1 MKKKLLLLIAA
12 AVIVVASTAIF
23 AACGDT
29 PDIKELY
36 QVVDGLSEG
45 EKSVPMQADK
55 LEDLDGADVTVS
67 GNALISSTI
76 NPDTSET
83 AYELWVNS
91 PKEMSP
97 LMTPVYSGDIKPKEV
112 PYVYTWPSETADWC
126 WVVDNA
132 EAGTITIFTIDRG
145 KEAIEY
151 DAWSG
156 APSMYIERG
165 SDGIETLFVDGE
177 EYCEYDREKGVV
189 TDRGAES
196 NSGTPSLVGEG
207 DMFELE
213 EVDIEVL
220 EYYWRDGNTTP
231 KVVRVYDKQGNA
243 LRLVNLYNLI
253 PDQNDNRDVVVTKKA
268 VYIFKSDVV
277 PDDAK
282 DYDYYESGRK
292 YKISQYKYDWKS
304 GKVSEFNPGYYVFAD
319 EQVAPDADV
328 YPMVIAA
335 VEDNKVQ
342 LAQSLAYCDADMN
355 IIFNIG
361 EIVPGASEATMFG
374 DYLKISNGTIT
385 KYFDSEGNLVGE
397 YLRSLGTIEEDESG
411 LLKKGND
418 WFTVSGEYLFTLGT
432 EDAPD
437 TKMHLASF
445 PGKVY
450 YAEMR
455 LDEDGNPV
463 LDETTEQPI
472 ADFKVYDVTSGT
484 TATLWST
491 GDTVKFDL
499 HGVYILCDEEG
510 DCTVYDMKSGNR
522 LTDFATDDP
531 GSVYIS
537 AFGDDL
543 LIEYTITHVE
553 NNVET
558 SESRYIFVDTDPFS
572 PEMNCTGPTEE

>member
-55 LEDLDGADVTVS
+55 LEDLAGADVTVS
-67 GNALISSTI
+67 GNALITSTI

-97 LMTPVYSGDIKPKEV
+97 LRTPVYSGDIKPKEV
-112 PYVYTWPSETADWC
+112 PYDYTWSSEAADWC

-132 EAGTITIFTIDRG
+132 EAGTITLFTIDRG
-145 KEAIEY
+145 KETIEY

-165 SDGIETLFVDGE
+165 SDGIETLLVNGE
-177 EYCEYDREKGVV
+177 AFCEYDREKGVV
-189 TDRGAES
+189 ADRSAES

-220 EYYWRDGNTTP
+220 EYSWNGNTP
-231 KVVRVYDKQGNA
+231 EVVRVYDKQGNA
-243 LRLVNLYNLI
+243 LRLVNLDNLI
-253 PDQNDNRDVVVTKKA
+253 PDQDVIQVVTKKA
-268 VYIFKSDVV
+268 VFFGKSTVV

-282 DYDYYESGRK
+282 DYDFYEGGRK
-292 YKISQYKYDWKS
+292 YKLSQYKYDWKS
-304 GKVSEFNPGYYVFAD
+304 GKVSEFDPGYYVLAD
-319 EQVAPDADV
+319 EQVDPDADV
-328 YPMVIAA
+328 YPMVIG
-335 VEDNKVQ
+335 VYEDNKVQ
-342 LAQSLAYCDADMN
+342 LAQNLAYCDADMN

-397 YLRSLGTIEEDESG
+397 YLSLLGIIEDESG

-432 EDAPD
+432 EDVPD

-445 PGKVY
+445 PGKVC

-499 HGVYILCDEEG
+499 RGVYILCDEEG
-510 DCTVYDMKSGNR
+510 DCTVYDLKSGNR
-522 LTDFATDDP
+522 LTDFATDNP

-558 SESRYIFVDTDPFS
+558 SESRYIFVDTNPFS

>member
-1 MKKKLLLLIAA
+1 
-12 AVIVVASTAIF
+12 
-23 AACGDT
+23 
-29 PDIKELY
+29 
-36 QVVDGLSEG
+36 
-45 EKSVPMQADK
+45 
-55 LEDLDGADVTVS
+55 
-67 GNALISSTI
+67 
-76 NPDTSET
+76 
-83 AYELWVNS
+83 
-91 PKEMSP
+91 
-97 LMTPVYSGDIKPKEV
+97 
-112 PYVYTWPSETADWC
+112 
-126 WVVDNA
+126 
-132 EAGTITIFTIDRG
+132 
-145 KEAIEY
+145 
-151 DAWSG
+151 
-156 APSMYIERG
+156 
-165 SDGIETLFVDGE
+165 
-177 EYCEYDREKGVV
+177 
-189 TDRGAES
+189 
-196 NSGTPSLVGEG
+196 
-207 DMFELE
+207 
-213 EVDIEVL
+213 
-220 EYYWRDGNTTP
+220 
-231 KVVRVYDKQGNA
+231 
-243 LRLVNLYNLI
+243 
-253 PDQNDNRDVVVTKKA
+253 
-268 VYIFKSDVV
+268 
-277 PDDAK
+277 
-282 DYDYYESGRK
+282 
-292 YKISQYKYDWKS
+292 
-304 GKVSEFNPGYYVFAD
+304 
-319 EQVAPDADV
+319 
-328 YPMVIAA
+328 
-335 VEDNKVQ
+335 
-342 LAQSLAYCDADMN
+342 
-355 IIFNIG
+355 
-361 EIVPGASEATMFG
+361 MFG

-397 YLRSLGTIEEDESG
+397 YLGLLGIIEDESG

>member
-12 AVIVVASTAIF
+12 AVIVVVSTAIF

-45 EKSVPMQADK
+45 EESVPMQADK

-67 GNALISSTI
+67 GNALITSTI

-97 LMTPVYSGDIKPKEV
+97 LMAPVYSGDIRPEQV
-112 PYVYTWPSETADWC
+112 PYDYTWSSDAADWC

-132 EAGTITIFTIDRG
+132 EAGTITLFTIDKG
-145 KEAIEY
+145 KETIEY

-177 EYCEYDREKGVV
+177 AFCEYDREKGIV

-196 NSGTPSLVGEG
+196 NSGTPSLVGKG

-220 EYYWRDGNTTP
+220 EYSWNGNTP

-243 LRLVNLYNLI
+243 LRLVNLNNLI
-253 PDQNDNRDVVVTKKA
+253 PDQDVIRDVTVTKKA

-282 DYDYYESGRK
+282 DYDLYDGGRK
-292 YKISQYKYDWKS
+292 CKLSQYKYDWKS
-304 GKVSEFNPGYYVFAD
+304 GKVSEFDPGYYVFAY

-328 YPMVIAA
+328 YPMEIAA

-342 LAQSLAYCDADMN
+342 LAQNLAYCDADMN

-361 EIVPGASEATMFG
+361 EIVPYAGSTMFG

-397 YLRSLGTIEEDESG
+397 YLSLLDIIEEDESG

-437 TKMHLASF
+437 TKTHLASF

-455 LDEDGNPV
+455 LDEDGNLV

-491 GDTVKFDL
+491 GDIVKFDL
-499 HGVYILCDEEG
+499 CGVYILCDEEG
-510 DCTVYDMKSGNR
+510 DCTVYDLKRGNR
-522 LTDFATDDP
+522 LTDFATDNP

-543 LIEYTITHVE
+543 LIEYTVTHVE

-558 SESRYIFVDTDPFS
+558 SESRYIFVDTNPFS

>member
-12 AVIVVASTAIF
+12 AVIVVVSTAIF

-45 EKSVPMQADK
+45 EESVPMQADK

-67 GNALISSTI
+67 GNALITSTI

-112 PYVYTWPSETADWC
+112 PYDYTWSSDAADWC

-132 EAGTITIFTIDRG
+132 EAGTITLFTIDKG
-145 KEAIEY
+145 KETIEY

-177 EYCEYDREKGVV
+177 AYCEYDREKGIV

-196 NSGTPSLVGEG
+196 NSGTPSLVGKG

-220 EYYWRDGNTTP
+220 EYSWNGNTP

-243 LRLVNLYNLI
+243 LRLVNLNNLI
-253 PDQNDNRDVVVTKKA
+253 PDQDVIRDVTVTKKA

-282 DYDYYESGRK
+282 DYDLYDGGRK
-292 YKISQYKYDWKS
+292 CKLSQYKYDWKS
-304 GKVSEFNPGYYVFAD
+304 GKVSEFDPGYYVFAY

-328 YPMVIAA
+328 YPMEIAA

-342 LAQSLAYCDADMN
+342 LEQNLAYCDADMN

-361 EIVPGASEATMFG
+361 EIVPYAGSTMFG

-397 YLRSLGTIEEDESG
+397 YLSLLDIIEEDESG

-432 EDAPD
+432 DDAPD
-437 TKMHLASF
+437 TKTHLASF

-455 LDEDGNPV
+455 LDEDGNLV

-491 GDTVKFDL
+491 GDIVKFDL
-499 HGVYILCDEEG
+499 RGVYILCDEEG
-510 DCTVYDMKSGNR
+510 YCTIYDLKRGNR
-522 LTDFATDDP
+522 LTDFATDNP

-543 LIEYTITHVE
+543 LIEYTVTHVE

>member
-12 AVIVVASTAIF
+12 AVIVVVSTAIF

-45 EKSVPMQADK
+45 EESVPMQADK

-97 LMTPVYSGDIKPKEV
+97 LMTPVYSGDIRPEQV
-112 PYVYTWPSETADWC
+112 PYDYTWSSDAADWC

-132 EAGTITIFTIDRG
+132 EAGTITLFTIDRG
-145 KEAIEY
+145 KETIKY
-151 DAWSG
+151 DGWSG

-177 EYCEYDREKGVV
+177 AYCEYDREKGIV

-196 NSGTPSLVGEG
+196 NSGTPSLVGKG

-220 EYYWRDGNTTP
+220 EYSWNGNTP

-253 PDQNDNRDVVVTKKA
+253 PDQDVNQDVTVTKKA

-282 DYDYYESGRK
+282 DYDFYDGSRK
-292 YKISQYKYDWKS
+292 YKLSQYKYDWKS
-304 GKVSEFNPGYYVFAD
+304 GKVSEFDPGYYVFAY
-319 EQVAPDADV
+319 EQIAPDADV
-328 YPMVIAA
+328 YPMVIQ
-335 VEDNKVQ
+335 VFGDNKVNFTTN
-342 LAQSLAYCDADMN
+342 AAYCDADMN

-361 EIVPGASEATMFG
+361 EIVPYAGSTMFG

-432 EDAPD
+432 VDAPD
-437 TKMHLASF
+437 TKTHLASF

-472 ADFKVYDVTSGT
+472 ADFKVYDVMSGT

-499 HGVYILCDEEG
+499 SGVYILCDEEG
-510 DCTVYDMKSGNR
+510 DCTVYDLKRGNR
-522 LTDFATDDP
+522 LTDFATDNP

-543 LIEYTITHVE
+543 LIEYTVTHVE

>member
-36 QVVDGLSEG
+36 QVVNGLSEG
-45 EKSVPMQADK
+45 ETSVPMQADK

-67 GNALISSTI
+67 GNALITSTI

-132 EAGTITIFTIDRG
+132 EAGTITLFTIDRG
-145 KEAIEY
+145 KETIEY
-151 DAWSG
+151 DAWTG

-292 YKISQYKYDWKS
+292 YKLSQYKYDWKS

-355 IIFNIG
+355 IIFNID

-397 YLRSLGTIEEDESG
+397 YLSSLGTIEENESG

-437 TKMHLASF
+437 TKTHLASF
-445 PGKVY
+445 PGNVY

-463 LDETTEQPI
+463 RDETTEQQI
-472 ADFKVYDVTSGT
+472 ADFKVYDVMSGT

-522 LTDFATDDP
+522 LTDFATDNP

-558 SESRYIFVDTDPFS
+558 SESRYIFVDTNPFS

>member
-12 AVIVVASTAIF
+12 AVIVVVSTAIF

-45 EKSVPMQADK
+45 EESVPMQAVK

-67 GNALISSTI
+67 GNALITSTI

-97 LMTPVYSGDIKPKEV
+97 LMTPVYSGDIKPEQV
-112 PYVYTWPSETADWC
+112 PYDYTWSSDAADWC

-132 EAGTITIFTIDRG
+132 EAGTITLFTIDKG
-145 KEAIEY
+145 KETIEY
-151 DAWSG
+151 DGWSG

-177 EYCEYDREKGVV
+177 AFCEYDREKGIV

-196 NSGTPSLVGEG
+196 NSGTPSLVGKG

-220 EYYWRDGNTTP
+220 EYSWNGNTP

-243 LRLVNLYNLI
+243 LRLVNLNNLI
-253 PDQNDNRDVVVTKKA
+253 PDQDVIRDVTVTKKA

-282 DYDYYESGRK
+282 DYDLYDGGRK
-292 YKISQYKYDWKS
+292 CKLSQYKYDWKS
-304 GKVSEFNPGYYVFAD
+304 GKVSEFDPGYYVFAY

-328 YPMVIAA
+328 YPMEIAA

-342 LAQSLAYCDADMN
+342 LAQNLAYCDADMN

-361 EIVPGASEATMFG
+361 EIVPYAGSTMFG

-397 YLRSLGTIEEDESG
+397 YLSLLDIIEEDESG

-437 TKMHLASF
+437 TKTHLASF

-455 LDEDGNPV
+455 LDEDGNLV

-491 GDTVKFDL
+491 GDIVKFDL
-499 HGVYILCDEEG
+499 CGVYILCDEEG
-510 DCTVYDMKSGNR
+510 DCTVYDLKRGNR
-522 LTDFATDDP
+522 LTDFATDNP

-543 LIEYTITHVE
+543 LIEYTVTHVE

>member
-1 MKKKLLLLIAA
+1 
-12 AVIVVASTAIF
+12 
-23 AACGDT
+23 
-29 PDIKELY
+29 
-36 QVVDGLSEG
+36 
-45 EKSVPMQADK
+45 
-55 LEDLDGADVTVS
+55 
-67 GNALISSTI
+67 
-76 NPDTSET
+76 
-83 AYELWVNS
+83 
-91 PKEMSP
+91 
-97 LMTPVYSGDIKPKEV
+97 MTPVYSGDIKPKEV
-112 PYVYTWPSETADWC
+112 PYDYTWSSETADWC

-132 EAGTITIFTIDRG
+132 EAGTITIFTIDKG
-145 KEAIEY
+145 KETIEY
-151 DAWSG
+151 DGWSG

-165 SDGIETLFVDGE
+165 SDGTETLFVDGE
-177 EYCEYDREKGVV
+177 AFCEYDREKGIV

-220 EYYWRDGNTTP
+220 EYSWNGNTP
-231 KVVRVYDKQGNA
+231 EVVRVYDKQGNA

-253 PDQNDNRDVVVTKKA
+253 PDQDVSQDVTVTKKA

-282 DYDYYESGRK
+282 DYDLYDGGRK
-292 YKISQYKYDWKS
+292 CKLSQYKYDWKS
-304 GKVSEFNPGYYVFAD
+304 GKVSEFDPGYYVFAY

-328 YPMVIAA
+328 YPMEIAA

-342 LAQSLAYCDADMN
+342 LAQNLAYCDADMN

-361 EIVPGASEATMFG
+361 EIVPYAGSTMFG

-397 YLRSLGTIEEDESG
+397 YLSLLGIIEEDESG

-455 LDEDGNPV
+455 LDEDGNLV

-491 GDTVKFDL
+491 GDIVKFDL
-499 HGVYILCDEEG
+499 SGVYILCDEEG
-510 DCTVYDMKSGNR
+510 YCTVYDLKRGNR
-522 LTDFATDDP
+522 LTDFATDNP

-543 LIEYTITHVE
+543 LIEYTVTHVE

>member
-12 AVIVVASTAIF
+12 AVIVVVSTAIF

-45 EKSVPMQADK
+45 EESVPMQADK

-67 GNALISSTI
+67 GNALITSTI

-97 LMTPVYSGDIKPKEV
+97 LMAPVYSGDIRPEQV
-112 PYVYTWPSETADWC
+112 PYDYTWSSDAADWC

-132 EAGTITIFTIDRG
+132 EAGTITIFTIDKG
-145 KEAIEY
+145 KETIEY
-151 DAWSG
+151 DGWSG

-165 SDGIETLFVDGE
+165 SDGTETLFVDGE
-177 EYCEYDREKGVV
+177 AYCEYDREKGIV

-196 NSGTPSLVGEG
+196 NSGTPSLVGKG

-220 EYYWRDGNTTP
+220 EYSWNGNTP

-243 LRLVNLYNLI
+243 LRLVNLNNLI
-253 PDQNDNRDVVVTKKA
+253 PDQDVIRDVTVTKKA

-282 DYDYYESGRK
+282 DYDLYDGGRK
-292 YKISQYKYDWKS
+292 CKLSQYKYDWKS
-304 GKVSEFNPGYYVFAD
+304 GKVSEFDPGYYVFAY

-328 YPMVIAA
+328 YPMEIAA

-342 LAQSLAYCDADMN
+342 LAQNLAYCDADMN

-361 EIVPGASEATMFG
+361 EIVPYAGSTMFG

-397 YLRSLGTIEEDESG
+397 YLSLLDIIEEDESG

-455 LDEDGNPV
+455 LDEDGNLV

-491 GDTVKFDL
+491 GDIVKFDL
-499 HGVYILCDEEG
+499 RGVYILCDEEG
-510 DCTVYDMKSGNR
+510 DCTVYDLKRGNR
-522 LTDFATDDP
+522 LTDFATDNP

-543 LIEYTITHVE
+543 LIEYTVTHVE

>member
-12 AVIVVASTAIF
+12 AVIVVVSTAIF

-45 EKSVPMQADK
+45 EESVPMQADK

-67 GNALISSTI
+67 GNALITSTI

-97 LMTPVYSGDIKPKEV
+97 LMAPVYSGDIRPEQV
-112 PYVYTWPSETADWC
+112 PYDYTWSSDAADWC

-145 KEAIEY
+145 KETIEY

-177 EYCEYDREKGVV
+177 AFCEYDREKGIV

-196 NSGTPSLVGEG
+196 NSGTPSLVGKG

-220 EYYWRDGNTTP
+220 EYSWNGNTP
-231 KVVRVYDKQGNA
+231 EVVRVYDKQGNA

-253 PDQNDNRDVVVTKKA
+253 PDQDVSQDVTVTKKA

-282 DYDYYESGRK
+282 DYDLYDGGRK
-292 YKISQYKYDWKS
+292 CKLSQYKYDWKS
-304 GKVSEFNPGYYVFAD
+304 GKVSEFDPGYYVFAY

-328 YPMVIAA
+328 YPMEIAA

-342 LAQSLAYCDADMN
+342 LAQNLAYCDADMN

-361 EIVPGASEATMFG
+361 EIVPYAGSTMFG

-397 YLRSLGTIEEDESG
+397 YLSLLGTIEEDESG

-455 LDEDGNPV
+455 LDEDGNLV

-491 GDTVKFDL
+491 GDIVKFDL
-499 HGVYILCDEEG
+499 CGVYILCDEEG
-510 DCTVYDMKSGNR
+510 DCTVYDLKRGNR
-522 LTDFATDDP
+522 LTDFATDNP

-543 LIEYTITHVE
+543 LIEYTVTHVE

-572 PEMNCTGPTEE
+572 PEMNCTGPTEK

>member
-55 LEDLDGADVTVS
+55 LEDLAGADVTVS
-67 GNALISSTI
+67 GNALITSTI

-97 LMTPVYSGDIKPKEV
+97 LRTPVYSGDIKPKEV
-112 PYVYTWPSETADWC
+112 PYDYTWSSEAADWC

-132 EAGTITIFTIDRG
+132 EAGTITLFTIDRG
-145 KEAIEY
+145 KETIEY

-165 SDGIETLFVDGE
+165 SDGIETLLVNGE
-177 EYCEYDREKGVV
+177 AFCEYDREKGVV
-189 TDRGAES
+189 ADRSAES

-220 EYYWRDGNTTP
+220 EYSWNGNTP
-231 KVVRVYDKQGNA
+231 EVVRVYDKQGNA
-243 LRLVNLYNLI
+243 LRLVNLDNLI
-253 PDQNDNRDVVVTKKA
+253 PDQDVIQVVTKKA
-268 VYIFKSDVV
+268 VFFGKSTVV

-282 DYDYYESGRK
+282 DYDYYEGGRK
-292 YKISQYKYDWKS
+292 YKLSQYKYDWKS
-304 GKVSEFNPGYYVFAD
+304 GKVSEFDPGYYVLAD
-319 EQVAPDADV
+319 EQVDPDADV

-342 LAQSLAYCDADMN
+342 LAQNLAYCDADMN
-355 IIFNIG
+355 IIFKLD

-397 YLRSLGTIEEDESG
+397 YLSSLGTIEEDESG

-445 PGKVY
+445 SGRVC

-491 GDTVKFDL
+491 GDTVEFDL
-499 HGVYILCDEEG
+499 SGVYILCDEEG
-510 DCTVYDMKSGNR
+510 DCTVYDLKSGNR
-522 LTDFATDDP
+522 LTDFATDNPD
-531 GSVYIS
+531 SVHIS

-558 SESRYIFVDTDPFS
+558 SESRYVFVDTDPFS

>member
-12 AVIVVASTAIF
+12 AVIVVVSTAIF

-36 QVVDGLSEG
+36 QIVDGLSEG
-45 EKSVPMQADK
+45 EESVPMQADK

-67 GNALISSTI
+67 GNALITSTI

-97 LMTPVYSGDIKPKEV
+97 LMAPVYSGDIRPEQV
-112 PYVYTWPSETADWC
+112 PYDYTWSSDAADWC

-132 EAGTITIFTIDRG
+132 EAGTITIFTIDKG
-145 KEAIEY
+145 KETIEY
-151 DAWSG
+151 DGWSG

-165 SDGIETLFVDGE
+165 SDGTETLFVDGE
-177 EYCEYDREKGVV
+177 AYCEYDREKGIV

-196 NSGTPSLVGEG
+196 NSGTPSLVGKG

-220 EYYWRDGNTTP
+220 EYSWNGNTP

-243 LRLVNLYNLI
+243 LRLVNLNNLI
-253 PDQNDNRDVVVTKKA
+253 PDQDVSQDVTVTKKA

-282 DYDYYESGRK
+282 DYDFYDGSRK
-292 YKISQYKYDWKS
+292 YKLSQYKYDWKS
-304 GKVSEFNPGYYVFAD
+304 GKVSEFDPGYYVFAY
-319 EQVAPDADV
+319 EQIAPDADV
-328 YPMVIAA
+328 YPMVIQ
-335 VEDNKVQ
+335 VFGDNKVIFTTN
-342 LAQSLAYCDADMN
+342 AAYCDADMN

-361 EIVPGASEATMFG
+361 EIVPYAGSTMFG

-397 YLRSLGTIEEDESG
+397 YLSLLDIIEEDESG

-455 LDEDGNPV
+455 LDEDGNLV

-491 GDTVKFDL
+491 GDIVKFDL
-499 HGVYILCDEEG
+499 CGVYILCDEEG
-510 DCTVYDMKSGNR
+510 DCTVYDLKRGNR
-522 LTDFATDDP
+522 LTDFATDNP
-531 GSVYIS
+531 SSVYIS

-543 LIEYTITHVE
+543 LIEYTVTHVE

>member
-12 AVIVVASTAIF
+12 AVIVVVSAAIF

-45 EKSVPMQADK
+45 EESVPMQADK

-67 GNALISSTI
+67 GNALITSTI

-97 LMTPVYSGDIKPKEV
+97 LMAPVYSGDIRPEQV
-112 PYVYTWPSETADWC
+112 PYDYTWSSDAADWC

-132 EAGTITIFTIDRG
+132 EAGTITIFTIDKG
-145 KEAIEY
+145 KETIEY
-151 DAWSG
+151 DGWSG

-165 SDGIETLFVDGE
+165 SDGTETLFVDGE
-177 EYCEYDREKGVV
+177 AFCEYDREKGIV

-196 NSGTPSLVGEG
+196 NSGTPSLVGKG

-220 EYYWRDGNTTP
+220 EYSWNGNTP
-231 KVVRVYDKQGNA
+231 EVVRVYDKQGNA

-253 PDQNDNRDVVVTKKA
+253 PDQDVSQDVTVTKKA

-282 DYDYYESGRK
+282 DYDLYDGGRK
-292 YKISQYKYDWKS
+292 CKLSQYKYDWKS
-304 GKVSEFNPGYYVFAD
+304 GKVSEFDPGYYVFAY

-328 YPMVIAA
+328 YPMEIAA

-342 LAQSLAYCDADMN
+342 LAQNLAYCDADMN

-361 EIVPGASEATMFG
+361 EIVPYAGSTMFG

-397 YLRSLGTIEEDESG
+397 YLSLLGIIEEDESG

-455 LDEDGNPV
+455 LDEDGNLV

-472 ADFKVYDVTSGT
+472 ADFKVYDVTLGT

-499 HGVYILCDEEG
+499 SGVYILCDEEG
-510 DCTVYDMKSGNR
+510 DCTVYDLKSGNR
-522 LTDFATDDP
+522 LTDFATDNP

-543 LIEYTITHVE
+543 LIEYTVTHVE

-558 SESRYIFVDTDPFS
+558 SESRYVFVDTDPFS

>member
-12 AVIVVASTAIF
+12 AVIVVVSAAIF

-45 EKSVPMQADK
+45 EESVPMQADK

-67 GNALISSTI
+67 GNALITSTI

-97 LMTPVYSGDIKPKEV
+97 LMAPVYSGDIRPEQV
-112 PYVYTWPSETADWC
+112 PYDYTWSSDAADWC

-132 EAGTITIFTIDRG
+132 EAGTITIFTIDKG
-145 KEAIEY
+145 KETIEY
-151 DAWSG
+151 DGWSG

-165 SDGIETLFVDGE
+165 SDGTETLFVDGE
-177 EYCEYDREKGVV
+177 AFCEYDREKGIV

-196 NSGTPSLVGEG
+196 NSGTPSLVGKG

-220 EYYWRDGNTTP
+220 EYSWNGNTP
-231 KVVRVYDKQGNA
+231 EVVRVYDKQGNA

-253 PDQNDNRDVVVTKKA
+253 PDQDVSQDVTVTKKA

-282 DYDYYESGRK
+282 DYDLYDGGRK
-292 YKISQYKYDWKS
+292 CKLSQYKYDWKS
-304 GKVSEFNPGYYVFAD
+304 GKVSEFDPGYYVFAY

-328 YPMVIAA
+328 YPMEIAA

-342 LAQSLAYCDADMN
+342 LAQNLAYCDADMN

-361 EIVPGASEATMFG
+361 EIVPYAGSTMFG

-397 YLRSLGTIEEDESG
+397 YLSLLGIIEEDESG

-455 LDEDGNPV
+455 LDEDGNLV

-491 GDTVKFDL
+491 GDIVKFDL
-499 HGVYILCDEEG
+499 CGVYILCDEEG
-510 DCTVYDMKSGNR
+510 YCTVYDLKRGNR
-522 LTDFATDDP
+522 LTDFATDNP

-543 LIEYTITHVE
+543 LIEYTVTHVE

>member
-12 AVIVVASTAIF
+12 AVIVVVSTAIF

-45 EKSVPMQADK
+45 EESVPMQAVK

-67 GNALISSTI
+67 GNALITSTI

-97 LMTPVYSGDIKPKEV
+97 LMTPVYSGDIKPEQV
-112 PYVYTWPSETADWC
+112 PYDYTWSSDAADWC

-132 EAGTITIFTIDRG
+132 EAGTITLFTIDKG
-145 KEAIEY
+145 KETIEY
-151 DAWSG
+151 DGWSG

-177 EYCEYDREKGVV
+177 AFCEYDREKGIV

-196 NSGTPSLVGEG
+196 NSGTPSLVGKG

-220 EYYWRDGNTTP
+220 EYSWNGNTP

-253 PDQNDNRDVVVTKKA
+253 PDQDVIRDVTVTKKA

-282 DYDYYESGRK
+282 DYDLYDGGRK
-292 YKISQYKYDWKS
+292 CKLSQYKYDWKS
-304 GKVSEFNPGYYVFAD
+304 GKVSEFDPGYYVFAY
-319 EQVAPDADV
+319 EQVDPDADV
-328 YPMVIAA
+328 YPMEIAA

-342 LAQSLAYCDADMN
+342 LAQNLAYCDADMN

-361 EIVPGASEATMFG
+361 EIVPYAGSTMFG

-397 YLRSLGTIEEDESG
+397 YLSLLDIIEEDESG

-437 TKMHLASF
+437 TKTHLASF

-455 LDEDGNPV
+455 LDEDGNLV

-491 GDTVKFDL
+491 GDIVKFDL
-499 HGVYILCDEEG
+499 CGVYILCDEEG
-510 DCTVYDMKSGNR
+510 DCTVYDLKRGNR
-522 LTDFATDDP
+522 LTDFATDNPD
-531 GSVYIS
+531 SVYIS

>member
-67 GNALISSTI
+67 GNALITSTI

-132 EAGTITIFTIDRG
+132 EAGTITLFTIDRG
-145 KEAIEY
+145 KETIEY
-151 DAWSG
+151 DAWTG

-177 EYCEYDREKGVV
+177 EYCEYDREKGIV

-292 YKISQYKYDWKS
+292 YKSSQYKYDWKS
-304 GKVSEFNPGYYVFAD
+304 GKVSEFDPGYYVFAD
-319 EQVAPDADV
+319 EQVGPDADI

-342 LAQSLAYCDADMN
+342 LAQNLAYCDADMN

-361 EIVPGASEATMFG
+361 EIVPGASEATMLG

-397 YLRSLGTIEEDESG
+397 YLSLLGTIEEDESG

-491 GDTVKFDL
+491 GDIVKFDL
-499 HGVYILCDEEG
+499 SGVYILCDEEG
-510 DCTVYDMKSGNR
+510 DCTVYDLKSGNR
-522 LTDFATDDP
+522 LTDFATDNPD
-531 GSVYIS
+531 SVYIS
-537 AFGDDL
+537 VFGDDL

>member
-67 GNALISSTI
+67 GNALITSTI

-112 PYVYTWPSETADWC
+112 PYDYTWSSDAADWC

-145 KEAIEY
+145 KETIEY
-151 DAWSG
+151 DGWSG

-165 SDGIETLFVDGE
+165 SDGTETLFVDGE
-177 EYCEYDREKGVV
+177 AFCEYDREKGIV

-196 NSGTPSLVGEG
+196 NSGTPSLVGKG

-220 EYYWRDGNTTP
+220 EYSWNGNTP

-243 LRLVNLYNLI
+243 LRLVNLNNLI
-253 PDQNDNRDVVVTKKA
+253 PDQDVIRDVTVTKKA

-282 DYDYYESGRK
+282 DYDLYDGGRK
-292 YKISQYKYDWKS
+292 CKLSQYKYDWKS
-304 GKVSEFNPGYYVFAD
+304 GKVSEFDPGYYVFAY

-328 YPMVIAA
+328 YPMEIAA

-342 LAQSLAYCDADMN
+342 LEQNLAYCDADMN

-361 EIVPGASEATMFG
+361 EIVPYAGSTMFG

-397 YLRSLGTIEEDESG
+397 YLSLLDIIEEDESG

-432 EDAPD
+432 DDAPD
-437 TKMHLASF
+437 TKTHLASF

-455 LDEDGNPV
+455 LDEDGNLV

-491 GDTVKFDL
+491 GDIVKFDL
-499 HGVYILCDEEG
+499 RGVYILCDEEG
-510 DCTVYDMKSGNR
+510 DCTVYDLKRGNR
-522 LTDFATDDP
+522 LTDFATDNP

-543 LIEYTITHVE
+543 LIEYTVTRVE

>member
-12 AVIVVASTAIF
+12 AVIVVVSTAIF

-45 EKSVPMQADK
+45 EESVPMQADK

-67 GNALISSTI
+67 GNALITSTI

-97 LMTPVYSGDIKPKEV
+97 LMAPVYSGDIRPEQV
-112 PYVYTWPSETADWC
+112 PYDYTWSSDAADWC

-132 EAGTITIFTIDRG
+132 EAGTITIFTIDKG
-145 KEAIEY
+145 KETIEY

-177 EYCEYDREKGVV
+177 AFCEYDREKGIV

-196 NSGTPSLVGEG
+196 NSGTPSLVGKG

-220 EYYWRDGNTTP
+220 EYSWNGNTP

-253 PDQNDNRDVVVTKKA
+253 PDQDVIRDVTVTKKA

-282 DYDYYESGRK
+282 DYDLYDGGRK
-292 YKISQYKYDWKS
+292 CKLSQYKYDWKS
-304 GKVSEFNPGYYVFAD
+304 GKVSEFDPGYYVFVY

-328 YPMVIAA
+328 YPMEIAA

-342 LAQSLAYCDADMN
+342 LAQNLAYCDADMN

-361 EIVPGASEATMFG
+361 EIVPYAGSTMFG

-397 YLRSLGTIEEDESG
+397 YLSLLDIIEEDESG

-437 TKMHLASF
+437 TKTHLASF

-455 LDEDGNPV
+455 LDEDGNLV

-491 GDTVKFDL
+491 GDIVKFDL
-499 HGVYILCDEEG
+499 CGVYILCDEEG
-510 DCTVYDMKSGNR
+510 DCTVYDLKRGNR
-522 LTDFATDDP
+522 LTDFATDNP

-543 LIEYTITHVE
+543 LIEYTVTHVE

>member
-55 LEDLDGADVTVS
+55 LEDLAGADVTVS
-67 GNALISSTI
+67 GNALITSTI

-132 EAGTITIFTIDRG
+132 EAGTITLFTIDRG
-145 KEAIEY
+145 KETIEY
-151 DAWSG
+151 DAWTG

-165 SDGIETLFVDGE
+165 SDGIETLLVNGE
-177 EYCEYDREKGVV
+177 EYCEYDREKGIV

-220 EYYWRDGNTTP
+220 EYSWNGNTP

-282 DYDYYESGRK
+282 DYDYYEGGRK

-304 GKVSEFNPGYYVFAD
+304 GKVSEFNPWYYVFAD
-319 EQVAPDADV
+319 EQVGPDADI
-328 YPMVIAA
+328 YPMVIAV

-374 DYLKISNGTIT
+374 DHLKISNGTIT

-397 YLRSLGTIEEDESG
+397 YLRSLGTIKEDESG

-499 HGVYILCDEEG
+499 SGVYILCDEEG
-510 DCTVYDMKSGNR
+510 DCTVYDLKSGNR

-558 SESRYIFVDTDPFS
+558 SESRYIFVDTNPFS

>member
-55 LEDLDGADVTVS
+55 LEDLAGADVTVS
-67 GNALISSTI
+67 GNALITSTI

-112 PYVYTWPSETADWC
+112 PYDNAWSSATADWC

-132 EAGTITIFTIDRG
+132 EARTITLFTIDRG
-145 KEAIEY
+145 KETIEY

-165 SDGIETLFVDGE
+165 SDGIETLLVNGE
-177 EYCEYDREKGVV
+177 AFCEYDREKGVV
-189 TDRGAES
+189 ADRSAES

-220 EYYWRDGNTTP
+220 EYSWNGNTP
-231 KVVRVYDKQGNA
+231 EVVRVYDKQGNA
-243 LRLVNLYNLI
+243 LRLVNLDNLI
-253 PDQNDNRDVVVTKKA
+253 PDQDVIQVVTKKA
-268 VYIFKSDVV
+268 VFFGKSTVV

-282 DYDYYESGRK
+282 DYDFYEGGRK
-292 YKISQYKYDWKS
+292 YKLSQYKYDWKS
-304 GKVSEFNPGYYVFAD
+304 GKVSEFDPGYYVLAD
-319 EQVAPDADV
+319 EQVDPDADV
-328 YPMVIAA
+328 YPMVIG
-335 VEDNKVQ
+335 VYEDNKVQ
-342 LAQSLAYCDADMN
+342 LAQNLAYCDADMN

-397 YLRSLGTIEEDESG
+397 YLSLLGIIEDESG

-432 EDAPD
+432 EDVPD

-445 PGKVY
+445 PGKVC

-499 HGVYILCDEEG
+499 RGVYILCDEEG
-510 DCTVYDMKSGNR
+510 DCTVYDLKSGNR
-522 LTDFATDDP
+522 LTDFATDNP

-558 SESRYIFVDTDPFS
+558 SESRYIFVDTNPFS

>member
-12 AVIVVASTAIF
+12 AVIVVVSTAIF

-45 EKSVPMQADK
+45 EESVPMQADK

-67 GNALISSTI
+67 GNALITSTI

-97 LMTPVYSGDIKPKEV
+97 LMAPVYSGDIKPEQV
-112 PYVYTWPSETADWC
+112 PYDYTWSSDAADWC

-132 EAGTITIFTIDRG
+132 EAGTITLFTIDKG
-145 KEAIEY
+145 KETIEY
-151 DAWSG
+151 DGWSG

-165 SDGIETLFVDGE
+165 SDGTETLFVDGE
-177 EYCEYDREKGVV
+177 AFCEYDREKGIV

-196 NSGTPSLVGEG
+196 NSGTPSLVGKG

-220 EYYWRDGNTTP
+220 EYSWNGNTP

-243 LRLVNLYNLI
+243 LRLVNLNNLI
-253 PDQNDNRDVVVTKKA
+253 PDQDVIRDVTVTKKA

-282 DYDYYESGRK
+282 DYDLYDGGRK
-292 YKISQYKYDWKS
+292 CKLSQYKYDWKS
-304 GKVSEFNPGYYVFAD
+304 GKVSEFDPGYYVFAY

-328 YPMVIAA
+328 YPMEIAA

-342 LAQSLAYCDADMN
+342 LAQNLAYCDADMN

-361 EIVPGASEATMFG
+361 EIVPYAGSTMFG

-397 YLRSLGTIEEDESG
+397 YLSLLDIIEEDESG

-437 TKMHLASF
+437 TKTHLASF

-455 LDEDGNPV
+455 LDEDGNLV

-491 GDTVKFDL
+491 GDIVKFDL
-499 HGVYILCDEEG
+499 CGVYILCDEEG
-510 DCTVYDMKSGNR
+510 DCTVYDLKRGNR
-522 LTDFATDDP
+522 LTDFATDNP

-543 LIEYTITHVE
+543 LIEYTVTHVE

-558 SESRYIFVDTDPFS
+558 SESRYIFVDTNPFS

>member
-12 AVIVVASTAIF
+12 AVIVVVSTAIF

-45 EKSVPMQADK
+45 EESVPMQADK

-67 GNALISSTI
+67 GNALITSTI

-97 LMTPVYSGDIKPKEV
+97 LMAPVYSGDIRPEQV
-112 PYVYTWPSETADWC
+112 PYDYTWSSDAADWC

-132 EAGTITIFTIDRG
+132 EAGTITIFTIDKG
-145 KEAIEY
+145 KETIEY
-151 DAWSG
+151 DGWSG

-177 EYCEYDREKGVV
+177 AFCEYDREKGIV

-196 NSGTPSLVGEG
+196 NSGTPSLVGKG

-220 EYYWRDGNTTP
+220 EYSWNGNTP
-231 KVVRVYDKQGNA
+231 EVVRVYDKQGNA

-253 PDQNDNRDVVVTKKA
+253 PDQDVSQDVTVTKKA

-282 DYDYYESGRK
+282 DYDLYDGGRK
-292 YKISQYKYDWKS
+292 CKLSQYKYDWKS
-304 GKVSEFNPGYYVFAD
+304 GKVSEFDPGYYVFAY

-328 YPMVIAA
+328 YPMEIAA

-342 LAQSLAYCDADMN
+342 LAQNLAYCDADMN

-361 EIVPGASEATMFG
+361 EIVPYAGSTMFG

-397 YLRSLGTIEEDESG
+397 YLSLLGTIEEDESG

-455 LDEDGNPV
+455 LDEDGNLV

-491 GDTVKFDL
+491 GDIVKFDL
-499 HGVYILCDEEG
+499 CGVYILCDEEG
-510 DCTVYDMKSGNR
+510 DCTVYDLKRGNR
-522 LTDFATDDP
+522 LTDFATDNP

-543 LIEYTITHVE
+543 LIEYTVTHVE

-572 PEMNCTGPTEE
+572 PEMNCTGPTEK

>member
-12 AVIVVASTAIF
+12 AVIVVVSTAIF

-36 QVVDGLSEG
+36 QGVDGLSEG
-45 EKSVPMQADK
+45 EESVPMQADK

-67 GNALISSTI
+67 GNALITSTI

-97 LMTPVYSGDIKPKEV
+97 LMAPVYSGDIRPEQV
-112 PYVYTWPSETADWC
+112 PYDYTWSSDAADWC

-132 EAGTITIFTIDRG
+132 EAGTITIFTIDKG
-145 KEAIEY
+145 KETIEY
-151 DAWSG
+151 DGWSG

-177 EYCEYDREKGVV
+177 AFCEYDREKGIV

-196 NSGTPSLVGEG
+196 NSGTPSLVGKG

-220 EYYWRDGNTTP
+220 EYSWNGNTP

-253 PDQNDNRDVVVTKKA
+253 PDQDVSQDVTVTKKA

-282 DYDYYESGRK
+282 DYDLYDGGRK
-292 YKISQYKYDWKS
+292 CKLSQYKYDWKS
-304 GKVSEFNPGYYVFAD
+304 GKVSEFDPGYYVFAY

-328 YPMVIAA
+328 YPMEIAA

-342 LAQSLAYCDADMN
+342 LAQNLAYCDADMN

-361 EIVPGASEATMFG
+361 EIVPYAGSTMFG

-397 YLRSLGTIEEDESG
+397 YLSLLDIIEEDESG

-455 LDEDGNPV
+455 LDEDGNLV

-491 GDTVKFDL
+491 GDIVKFDL
-499 HGVYILCDEEG
+499 CGVYILCDEEG
-510 DCTVYDMKSGNR
+510 YCTVYDLKSGNR
-522 LTDFATDDP
+522 LTDFATDNP

-543 LIEYTITHVE
+543 LIEYTVTHVE

>member
-12 AVIVVASTAIF
+12 AVIVVVSTAIF

-45 EKSVPMQADK
+45 EESVPMQADK

-67 GNALISSTI
+67 GNALITSTI

-97 LMTPVYSGDIKPKEV
+97 LMAPVYSGDIKPEQV
-112 PYVYTWPSETADWC
+112 PYDYTWSSDAADWC

-132 EAGTITIFTIDRG
+132 EAGTITLFTIDKG
-145 KEAIEY
+145 KETIEY
-151 DAWSG
+151 DGWSG

-177 EYCEYDREKGVV
+177 AYCEYDREKGIV

-196 NSGTPSLVGEG
+196 NSGTPSLVGKG

-220 EYYWRDGNTTP
+220 EYSWNGNTP

-243 LRLVNLYNLI
+243 LRLVNLNNLI
-253 PDQNDNRDVVVTKKA
+253 PDQDVIRDVTVTKKA

-282 DYDYYESGRK
+282 DYDLYDGGRK
-292 YKISQYKYDWKS
+292 CKLSQYKYDWKS
-304 GKVSEFNPGYYVFAD
+304 GKVSEFDPGYYVFAY

-328 YPMVIAA
+328 YPMEIAA

-342 LAQSLAYCDADMN
+342 LAQNLAYCDADMN

-361 EIVPGASEATMFG
+361 EIVPYAGSTMFG

-397 YLRSLGTIEEDESG
+397 YLSLLDIIEEDESG

-437 TKMHLASF
+437 TKTHLASF

-455 LDEDGNPV
+455 LDEDGNLV

-491 GDTVKFDL
+491 GDIVKFDL
-499 HGVYILCDEEG
+499 CGVYILCDEEG
-510 DCTVYDMKSGNR
+510 DCTVYDLKRGNR
-522 LTDFATDDP
+522 LTDFATDNP

-543 LIEYTITHVE
+543 LIEYTVTHVE

-558 SESRYIFVDTDPFS
+558 SESRYIFVDTNPFS

>member
-12 AVIVVASTAIF
+12 AVIVVVSAAIF

-45 EKSVPMQADK
+45 EESVPMQADK

-67 GNALISSTI
+67 GNALITSTI

-97 LMTPVYSGDIKPKEV
+97 LMAPVYSGDIRPEQV
-112 PYVYTWPSETADWC
+112 PYDYTWSSDAADWC

-132 EAGTITIFTIDRG
+132 EAGTITIFTIDKG
-145 KEAIEY
+145 KETIEY
-151 DAWSG
+151 DGWFG

-165 SDGIETLFVDGE
+165 SDGTETLFVDGE
-177 EYCEYDREKGVV
+177 AFCEYDREKGIV

-196 NSGTPSLVGEG
+196 NSGTPSLVGKG

-220 EYYWRDGNTTP
+220 EYSWNGNTP
-231 KVVRVYDKQGNA
+231 EVVRVYDKQGNA

-253 PDQNDNRDVVVTKKA
+253 PDQDVSQDVTVTKKA

-282 DYDYYESGRK
+282 DYDLYDGGRK
-292 YKISQYKYDWKS
+292 CKLSQYKYDWKS
-304 GKVSEFNPGYYVFAD
+304 GKVSEFDPGYYVFAY

-328 YPMVIAA
+328 YPMEIAA

-342 LAQSLAYCDADMN
+342 LAQNLAYCDADMN

-361 EIVPGASEATMFG
+361 EIVPYAGSTMFG

-397 YLRSLGTIEEDESG
+397 YLSLLGIIEEDESG

-455 LDEDGNPV
+455 LDEDGNLV

-491 GDTVKFDL
+491 GDIVKFDL
-499 HGVYILCDEEG
+499 CGVYILCDEEG
-510 DCTVYDMKSGNR
+510 YCTVYDLKRGNR
-522 LTDFATDDP
+522 LTDFATDNP

-543 LIEYTITHVE
+543 LIEYTVTHVE

>member
-67 GNALISSTI
+67 GNALITSTI

-112 PYVYTWPSETADWC
+112 PYDYTWSSEAADWC

-132 EAGTITIFTIDRG
+132 EAGTITLFTIDRG
-145 KEAIEY
+145 KETIEY

-177 EYCEYDREKGVV
+177 EYCEYDREKGIV

-220 EYYWRDGNTTP
+220 EYSWNGNTP
-231 KVVRVYDKQGNA
+231 EVVRVYDKQGNA

-253 PDQNDNRDVVVTKKA
+253 PDQDVIQVVTKKA
-268 VYIFKSDVV
+268 VFFGKSTVV

-282 DYDYYESGRK
+282 DYDFYEGGRK
-292 YKISQYKYDWKS
+292 YKLSQYKYDWKS
-304 GKVSEFNPGYYVFAD
+304 GKVSEFDPGYYVLAD
-319 EQVAPDADV
+319 EQVDPDADI
-328 YPMVIAA
+328 YPMVIG
-335 VEDNKVQ
+335 VYEDNKVQ
-342 LAQSLAYCDADMN
+342 LAQNLAYCDADMN

-463 LDETTEQPI
+463 RDETTEQQI
-472 ADFKVYDVTSGT
+472 ADFKVYDVMSGT
-484 TATLWST
+484 TATLRST

-558 SESRYIFVDTDPFS
+558 SESRYIFVDTNPFS